1 MRTMRHLSLLGLL
14 ALAGCHHAARVRT
27 APDPLVDLQNTR
39 ALFRRGRF
47 DKTLILFQRLTF
59 ELPPSDSNQAEVHY
73 GTAESYFQT
82 GDLVEAAHE
91 FRQVADAYPTS
102 PYAPLAL
109 LRAGD
114 ANLRMWRRPE
124 LDPTPGQ
131 DALAIYQELA
141 GRFPGTGAAGRAQ
154 VHVRQLKDQFAEK
167 AYKNGMFYLKRGAY
181 DSAII
186 YFKDVIASY
195 PEAARTV
202 DALFRLA
209 EIYRTIRYTDEF
221 KETCD
226 HLQRYYP
233 RARGLAV
240 LCPAPT
246 TSAATP

>member
-1 MRTMRHLSLLGLL
+1 MHRRSPGGQPAAPLPSTQPALPSAKPKGEGTTLGLYRL
-14 ALAGCHHAARVRT
+14 VRKGET
-27 APDPLVDLQNTR
+27 DPLLKTVDD
-39 ALFRRGRF
+39 A
-47 DKTLILFQRLTF
+47 
-59 ELPPSDSNQAEVHY
+59 
-73 GTAESYFQT
+73 
-82 GDLVEAAHE
+82 

-141 GRFPGTGAAGRAQ
+141 GRFPGTDAAGRAQ

-195 PEAARTV
+195 PEASRTV